1 MLTGHLRPLRHL
13 VDETKQQVGMQ
24 MGPILVQHL
33 VEVVFGILEVSSL
46 DEESTHE
53 DTHVSVIFTSLAVDL
68 PVDALLCL
76 DL

>member
-1 MLTGHLRPLRHL
+1 
-13 VDETKQQVGMQ
+13 MQ